1 MFLFLATTTNQ
12 TSKGGNTMEIEDYEY
27 DTLATSLESEFYRDH
42 QTTINDIDL
51 HLDQEGD

>member
-12 TSKGGNTMEIEDYEY
+12 TSKGGTTMEIEDYEY